1 MLSLLLHPLPLYLS
15 EVTISAIVIGFT
27 SPNSFTRLASL
38 PLILIC
44 THLCVSTALERT
56 ERTFWASLYGGS
68 SIGWAIHYVEIA
80 LLSRWSYENRGPNP
94 PSKQQLKNVESRH
107 KDIREETKTAG
118 FLEHLRY
125 GYLVTFSFRNC
136 GTPYEVRNVPHFSR
150 KDPAYLPTRGTYLRH
165 AAASAFICYLFLD
178 LSSLGMQPEKNPI
191 LYSSERV
198 PLFARLGDISREEL
212 LMRTGTS
219 VGVWASMYCMLTL
232 YQDIASFTCVMS
244 DCDDVKSWRPAF
256 GPLKEAYS
264 MRRFWRYARC
274 LPPLIRGFGGSK

>member
-27 SPNSFTRLASL
+27 SPTSFTRLASL

-44 THLCVSTALERT
+44 THVCVSTALERT

-80 LLSRWSYENRGPNP
+80 LLSRWSYGSRGPNP
-94 PSKQQLKNVESRH
+94 PYKQRLKNVERRH
-107 KDIREETKTAG
+107 RDTRGETETAG
-118 FLEHLRY
+118 FLERLRY
-125 GYLVTFSFRNC
+125 GYFVAFSFRNC
-136 GTPYEVRNVPHFSR
+136 GTPYEVENVPRFSR
-150 KDPAYLPTRGTYLRH
+150 KDPEYLPTRGTYLRH
-165 AAASAFICYLFLD
+165 TAVSALVCYLFLD

-198 PLFARLGDISREEL
+198 HLFSRLGDISGEEL
-212 LMRTGTS
+212 LSRAGTS

-232 YQDIASFTCVMS
+232 YQDVVSFVGVLS
-244 DCDDVKSWRPAF
+244 HCDDVKSWRPAF

-264 MRRFWRYARC
+264 MRRFWRYAKMSTF
-274 LPPLIRGFGGSK
+274 P